1 MPKANVFNMAGQQVG
16 EIELSEAVFG
26 IEPNQAVVHE
36 VVKNHLANCRQ
47 GTQSALTRAEV
58 SGGGKK
64 PWRQKGTGHARQG
77 STRAP
82 QWTHGGI
89 VFAPKPRDYSYTLNK
104 KVKRLA
110 LKSALSAKAAQGAV
124 LVVDGLKLEEIKTK
138 AMKEMLNSIGASK
151 SVVIT
156 PEVDQ
161 IVVKSARNI
170 PGVVTTTAKILSV
183 YDIVNAKQLVIDK
196 AALAIIEEA
205 VSYTHLSTSSGTS
218 GLPATSGPCRR
229 APPYSPA
236 SPCSLF
242 GRPLSRPSLSKP
254 SCCSP

>member
-1 MPKANVFNMAGQQVG
+1 MSTINVVNMTGEVVG
-16 EIELSEAVFG
+16 SVELNDAIFG

-89 VFAPKPRDYSYTLNK
+89 VFAPKPRSYSYVLNK

-110 LKSALSAKAAQGAV
+110 LKSALSAKAAAGEII
-124 LVVDGLKLEEIKTK
+124 VVDSIKMDNIKTK
-138 AMKEMLNSIGASK
+138 DFRAFLSAVKAEGK
-151 SVVIT
+151 SLVVT
-156 PEVDQ
+156 PVKNENV
-161 IVVKSARNI
+161 IKSARNL
-170 PGVVTTTAKILSV
+170 PGVETAMANLINV
-183 YDIVNAKQLVIDK
+183 YDILKAKNLVLDK
-196 AALAIIEEA
+196 EALAVIEEVFA
-205 VSYTHLSTSSGTS
+205 
-218 GLPATSGPCRR
+218 
-229 APPYSPA
+229 
-236 SPCSLF
+236 
-242 GRPLSRPSLSKP
+242 
-254 SCCSP
+254 

>member
-1 MPKANVFNMAGQQVG
+1 MANAKLFNMAGQQVG
-16 EIELSEAVFG
+16 EIELSEAIFG

-89 VFAPKPRDYSYTLNK
+89 AFGPKPRSYSYELNK

-110 LKSALSAKAAQGAV
+110 LKSVLSAKAAMGAI
-124 LVVDGLKLEEIKTK
+124 VVIDELKMESIKTK
-138 AMKEMLNSIGASK
+138 AMVEFLAKVGAEK
-151 SVVIT
+151 AVIVT
-156 PEVDQ
+156 PEVNENV
-161 IVVKSARNI
+161 IKSARNI

-196 AALAIIEEA
+196 AALAIIEEVYA
-205 VSYTHLSTSSGTS
+205 
-218 GLPATSGPCRR
+218 
-229 APPYSPA
+229 
-236 SPCSLF
+236 
-242 GRPLSRPSLSKP
+242 
-254 SCCSP
+254 

>member
-110 LKSALSAKAAQGAV
+110 LKSALSAKAAEGAIV
-124 LVVDGLKLEEIKTK
+124 VVDELKLDAIKTK
-138 AMKEMLNSIGASK
+138 PVKQFLDAAGVTKA
-151 SVVIT
+151 VVIT
-156 PEVDQ
+156 PEVNDV
-161 IVVKSARNI
+161 VVKSARNI

-196 AALAIIEEA
+196 AALAIIEEVYA
-205 VSYTHLSTSSGTS
+205 
-218 GLPATSGPCRR
+218 
-229 APPYSPA
+229 
-236 SPCSLF
+236 
-242 GRPLSRPSLSKP
+242 
-254 SCCSP
+254 

>member
-1 MPKANVFNMAGQQVG
+1 MSAIKVLNMAGAEVG
-16 EIELSEAVFG
+16 TVELNDRIFG
-26 IEPNQAVVHE
+26 IEPNTAVVHE

-89 VFAPKPRDYSYTLNK
+89 VFAPKPRSYSYVLNK

-110 LKSALSAKAAQGAV
+110 MKSALSAKAAAGEIIV
-124 LVVDGLKLEEIKTK
+124 IDSIKMDSIKTK
-138 AMKEMLNSIGASK
+138 DFRAFLNAVKADGKSLVVTPSK
-151 SVVIT
+151 D
-156 PEVDQ
+156 E

-170 PGVVTTTAKILSV
+170 PGVETSMANLINV
-183 YDIVNAKQLVIDK
+183 YDILKAKYLVLDK
-196 AALAIIEEA
+196 EALTVIEEVFA
-205 VSYTHLSTSSGTS
+205 
-218 GLPATSGPCRR
+218 
-229 APPYSPA
+229 
-236 SPCSLF
+236 
-242 GRPLSRPSLSKP
+242 
-254 SCCSP
+254 

>member
-1 MPKANVFNMAGQQVG
+1 MAKANVFNMAGQQVG

-110 LKSALSAKAAQGAV
+110 LKSALSAKAASGDI
-124 LVVDGLKLEEIKTK
+124 LVVDKLKLDAIKTK
-138 AMKEMLNSIGASK
+138 DMRNFLNAVEAGK

-156 PEVDQ
+156 PEVNEN
-161 IVVKSARNI
+161 VVKSARNI

-183 YDIVNAKQLVIDK
+183 YDIVNAKRLVIDK
-196 AALAIIEEA
+196 AALAIIEEVFA
-205 VSYTHLSTSSGTS
+205 
-218 GLPATSGPCRR
+218 
-229 APPYSPA
+229 
-236 SPCSLF
+236 
-242 GRPLSRPSLSKP
+242 
-254 SCCSP
+254 

>member
-26 IEPNQAVVHE
+26 IEPNQVVVHE

-110 LKSALSAKAAQGAV
+110 LKSALSAKAAEGAIV
-124 LVVDGLKLEEIKTK
+124 VVDELKLDAIKTK
-138 AMKEMLNSIGASK
+138 PVKQFLDAAGVTKA
-151 SVVIT
+151 VVIT
-156 PEVDQ
+156 PEVNDV
-161 IVVKSARNI
+161 VVKSTRNI
-170 PGVVTTTAKILSV
+170 PGVVTTTAQILSV

-196 AALAIIEEA
+196 AALAIIEEVYA
-205 VSYTHLSTSSGTS
+205 
-218 GLPATSGPCRR
+218 
-229 APPYSPA
+229 
-236 SPCSLF
+236 
-242 GRPLSRPSLSKP
+242 
-254 SCCSP
+254 